1 MQIVG
6 HVDNVNSKNNF
17 QTSKKKRTNK
27 ENWITDA
34 AFNKM
39 SSSNQ
44 VLSRRTHLIM
54 VVTDTN
60 DHFVYAS

>member
-6 HVDNVNSKNNF
+6 HVDNVNSKSNF
-17 QTSKKKRTNK
+17 QTSKKKRTKK
-27 ENWITDA
+27 EKWVTDA
-34 AFNKM
+34 AFNEM

-44 VLSRRTHLIM
+44 VSSRTHLIM

-60 DHFVYAS
+60 DHFGYAG